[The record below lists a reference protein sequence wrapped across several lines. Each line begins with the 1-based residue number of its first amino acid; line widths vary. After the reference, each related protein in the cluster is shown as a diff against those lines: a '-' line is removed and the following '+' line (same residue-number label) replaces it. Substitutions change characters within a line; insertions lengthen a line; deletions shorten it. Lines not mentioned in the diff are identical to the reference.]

1 LAPFVLSLWRRGFT
15 KLQNPTTFGS
25 FFFSLLRYSEL
36 NKHFSWDE
44 THFGKMG
51 SWYINRTF
59 FFDVHPP
66 LGKMLIGLS
75 GYLTGYDGT
84 FAFDKPGDKYEN
96 TRYVGMRVFCTALG
110 ASLVPM
116 SFLAVDEMTQS
127 ITAATFASL
136 LILFDVG
143 ILTLTQYILLDPI
156 LLCFIMGSVLGAVKV
171 SSTRLAEFSTPWWL
185 WLGFTGTM
193 LACCISVKFVG
204 LFVVLLVGLMT
215 IADLWNILG
224 DMSRPVV
231 SRREPNSANI
241 FPTTIT
247 NLHGLRLGF

>member
-1 LAPFVLSLWRRGFT
+1 
-15 KLQNPTTFGS
+15 LQNPTTFAGMRPILEKWAVGTS
-25 FFFSLLRYSEL
+25 TEL
-36 NKHFSWDE
+36 
-44 THFGKMG
+44 
-51 SWYINRTF
+51 F